1 MVQQEARL
9 PPTPVITRSAAGAV
23 KAATNHVATAEV
35 NPIAPLV
42 RTAANTTTALMLRA
56 ARVVKTPMVRPVLS
70 GKTVT
75 SDQGASNAQIVSNA
89 QNVITEAI
97 ATNAPVMTS
106 AAKAVAT
113 RVMTNGTTAPHGT
126 IVPRATTTQHAVKSR
141 AAVKT
146 PAETIVLHGAS
157 PSVKRA
163 EEGPVLEESAHTV
176 VALVAVPVVTP
187 EHAAVRPVAA
197 KGEASQA
204 PATTEKMSFKSATRA
219 SVLVRK
225 HIALTHLVS

>member
-1 MVQQEARL
+1 M
-9 PPTPVITRSAAGAV
+9 

-35 NPIAPLV
+35 NPSVPLV
-42 RTAANTTTALMLRA
+42 RTEPNTTTALMLRA

-89 QNVITEAI
+89 QNVITEVI
-97 ATNAPVMTS
+97 ATNAHVMTS
-106 AAKAVAT
+106 VAKAVAT
-113 RVMTNGTTAPHGT
+113 RVMTNETTVPHGT
-126 IVPRATTTQHAVKSR
+126 IVQRATTTQHAVKSR
-141 AAVKT
+141 AAVTT
-146 PAETIVLHGAS
+146 PVETTVLHGAS

-163 EEGPVLEESAHTV
+163 EEGPVLAESAHTV

-197 KGEASQA
+197 KGEANQA

-225 HIALTHLVS
+225 HTALTHLVS

>member
-1 MVQQEARL
+1 
-9 PPTPVITRSAAGAV
+9 V
-23 KAATNHVATAEV
+23 KGATNHVANAQV
-35 NPIAPLV
+35 NPIVPLV

-56 ARVVKTPMVRPVLS
+56 ALVVRTLVVRTVLS
-70 GKTVT
+70 EKTVT
-75 SDQGASNAQIVSNA
+75 SDQGANNVQIVSNTRNA
-89 QNVITEAI
+89 ITEVV

-113 RVMTNGTTAPHGT
+113 RVMTNGTTVPHGT

-146 PAETIVLHGAS
+146 PAETIVLPGAS
-157 PSVKRA
+157 PSAKRA
-163 EEGPVLEESAHTV
+163 EEGPVLEASALTV